1 MARVISF
8 FRRFLLAKL
17 ALVVLITVALGFGV
31 MTVVNAGMQLRMME
45 QLQHD
50 GASMLAR
57 SLAAGVRNAMLTG
70 NGIAVRRLL
79 EDVEQGVERASV
91 RVYSPAGEEVFGA
104 KPPAPRAEDIPAAVR
119 AALREGAAPT
129 ASVLPIANEPRCRGC
144 HADGATRGALTLAT
158 EGARVPLDGSDASL
172 DVLARVAEAGV
183 VQIMT
188 GRHEDEIDAYLAELT
203 SRADAI
209 SGVGVFTT
217 TGEAFFEGGAIGALP
232 QAEVLASAKPGAV
245 PRTARHGD
253 TTWRLLPMDN
263 APRCQGCHED
273 EDDDAMRG
281 VLAIGVDPRRIGPQ
295 TLSDASVTSL
305 QHVMLSGLGR
315 LIHGF
320 LDDVAATGAVSAL
333 TLHDE
338 EGRLV
343 HDPFTPPSPPENVA
357 RALASTE
364 AVLQWSDVPGDEAF
378 VFVEPLRNEARCQTC
393 HGTDQPLRGAIAVR
407 LDGRREAAD
416 RASLRNRTAALVVGT
431 LLLVALLLALGLSR
445 TVIQPVRHIGSV
457 ADAIGEGRLDAK
469 VELESLDEMGRLAI
483 RINDMVEGLRHKFE
497 LSKFVSRD
505 TLKRIEESPTV
516 RRGGARRLI
525 TVLFSDVRGF
535 TAYSEQREPEQVV
548 EVLNH
553 YLQAQA
559 DVVARYNGDIDKFV
573 GDELMARFRGEDHAR
588 RAVMCAVD
596 LVAAAERLARETPDG
611 GDELAIG
618 VGVNTGV
625 MVLGAMGSEDR
636 MDFTV
641 IGDAVNLGARLCSAA
656 APGEVLLSDATLE
669 AAGALED
676 IDVVAMEPIKV
687 KGKEQPIPIH
697 GARRVG

>member
-1 MARVISF
+1 MVSF
-8 FRRFLLAKL
+8 VRRFLLAKL
-17 ALVVLITVALGFGV
+17 ALVVLVTVALGFGV
-31 MTVVNAGMQLRMME
+31 MTLVNASMQLRTME

-79 EDVEQGVERASV
+79 DDAEQGIERASV
-91 RVYSPAGEEVFGA
+91 QVYSAEGDEVFGA
-104 KPPAPRAEDIPAAVR
+104 ERPAPRLSDIPGPVRSALLAGAQPAVHG
-119 AALREGAAPT
+119 GAD
-129 ASVLPIANEPRCRGC
+129 VLPILNEPRCKAC
-144 HADGATRGALTLAT
+144 HTDGETRGVLTLDT
-158 EGARVPLDGSDASL
+158 TGARVALDGSDASL
-172 DVLARVAEAGV
+172 DVLARVAEAGF

-188 GRHEDEIDAYLAELT
+188 GRHEDDIDAYFAELSART
-203 SRADAI
+203 PAV

-217 TGEAFFEGGAIGALP
+217 TGEAFFEGGALDSLPAAAALGATR
-232 QAEVLASAKPGAV
+232 EGAA
-245 PRTARHGD
+245 PSTTRAGE
-253 TTWRLLPMDN
+253 TTWRLIPLEN
-263 APRCQGCHED
+263 APRCQGCH
-273 EDDDAMRG
+273 DDDEPMRG
-281 VLAIGVDPRRIGPQ
+281 ALAIGVDAAQVGRQ
-295 TLSDASVTSL
+295 TLADASVTSL

-315 LIHGF
+315 LINGF

-333 TLHDE
+333 TLHDHA
-338 EGRLV
+338 GRLY
-343 HDPFTPPSPPENVA
+343 HDAFTPPSPPAIVA
-357 RALASTE
+357 EALATGE
-364 AVLQWSDVPGDEAF
+364 QVLEWSQTSGQEAF
-378 VFVEPLRNEARCQTC
+378 VFVEPLENRAECQSC
-393 HGTDQPLRGAIAVR
+393 HGTDKPLRGAIAVR
-407 LDGRREAAD
+407 LDGRREAAA
-416 RASLRNRTAALVVGT
+416 RVALRDRTAALVVGT

-445 TVIQPVRHIGSV
+445 TVIGPVRHIGSV

-469 VELESLDEMGRLAI
+469 VELQSLDEMGRLAT
-483 RINDMVEGLRHKFE
+483 RINDMVEGLRQKFE
-497 LSKFVSRD
+497 LSKFVSRA
-505 TLKRIEESPTV
+505 TLERVEESPTV
-516 RRGGARRLI
+516 VRGGARRLI

-559 DVVARYNGDIDKFV
+559 DVVARYGGDIDKFV

-596 LVAAAERLARETPDG
+596 LVAAAEQLARETPDG

-656 APGEVLLSDATLE
+656 GPGEVLLSDATLQ
-669 AAGALED
+669 AAGPLQGIDVKALE
-676 IDVVAMEPIKV
+676 PIRV
-687 KGKEQPIPIH
+687 KGKEQPIAVH
-697 GARRVG
+697 GARRVS